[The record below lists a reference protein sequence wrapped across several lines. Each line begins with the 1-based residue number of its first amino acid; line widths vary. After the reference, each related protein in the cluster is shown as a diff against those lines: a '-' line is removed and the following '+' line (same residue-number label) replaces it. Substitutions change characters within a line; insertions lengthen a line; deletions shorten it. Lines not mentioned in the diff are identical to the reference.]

1 MKIKTNSKSSIM
13 EEETPTAAEYVDT
26 ISQLLNLPIDPEH
39 RPGVIQNFERIITI
53 TKLVT
58 EFPLPEDLEAAPIF
72 EP

>member
-1 MKIKTNSKSSIM
+1 M
-13 EEETPTAAEYVDT
+13 EEKTPSAAEYVET

-39 RPGVIQNFERIITI
+39 RPGVIQNFERILAIA
-53 TKLVT
+53 KLVT

>member
-1 MKIKTNSKSSIM
+1 M
-13 EEETPTAAEYVDT
+13 EEETPTVAEYVDT

-39 RPGVIQNFERIITI
+39 RPGVIQNFERIIAI
-53 TKLVT
+53 AKSVT